1 VSCPTSAVA
10 KSASAASPEVADR
23 ERQQR
28 PGVIRPHV
36 VARSV
41 ASRLLDDRRRRA
53 MRGRGLIAP
62 VALLVLLL
70 PVLPFG
76 CTVTTAPVPG
86 ARPVI
91 LATEATG
98 RLIVS
103 WTIARRNDR
112 GVCDAGAATAV
123 RIHIVTTAG
132 ADAGTYG
139 EDCAAFSTSIR
150 LDPESYAGTAV
161 LVDALG
167 RARTSTMTLQPF
179 TILGGDVITTPID
192 FAVETFTSN

>member
-1 VSCPTSAVA
+1 M
-10 KSASAASPEVADR
+10 
-23 ERQQR
+23 
-28 PGVIRPHV
+28 
-36 VARSV
+36 
-41 ASRLLDDRRRRA
+41 RRR
-53 MRGRGLIAP
+53 GSIAP

-76 CTVTTAPVPG
+76 CTVTTAPVPTP
-86 ARPVI
+86 AI

-98 RLIVS
+98 TLIVS
-103 WTIARRNDR
+103 WTIARRDDR

-123 RIHIVTTAG
+123 RIHLVTSAG

-139 EDCAAFSTSIR
+139 QDCAAFSTSIR

-167 RARTSTMTLQPF
+167 GARTSTMTLQPF

-192 FAVETFTSN
+192 FAIETFTPN